1 MARLTPRHR
10 LFACQGGVARTRRGK
25 LGNLLRLDRRKT
37 GALRPTEVRLR
48 HSVRSRPNKALPKR
62 EPLVVSCEVCLDS
75 SEGLLSLDAKLDEL
89 VVIPLKFRFKGI
101 ASRSGFLLNSVTP
114 SRRLCIN
121 SVNSGDEP
129 LLHAISFLL
138 DNVTPRSSSRLNGIT
153 PRSSLRIDSVDA
165 SSQLLVECVD
175 SATQLSRTSENRS
188 ENGEHTGDERHARE
202 YGLKTH
208 LDHPSILTRTTDTT
222 HLFRRIAPC

>member
-10 LFACQGGVARTRRGK
+10 LFACQGGVARALRGK

-37 GALRPTEVRLR
+37 GALRRTDVRLR

-89 VVIPLKFRFKGI
+89 VVIPLKSCFKGI
-101 ASRSGFLLNSVTP
+101 ASSSGFLLNSVA
-114 SRRLCIN
+114 SRSGLRFNRIN
-121 SVNSGDEP
+121 PGSQ
-129 LLHAISFLL
+129 LLFHAVDPGSQLL
-138 DNVTPRSSSRLNGIT
+138 VQGV
-153 PRSSLRIDSVDA
+153 DS
-165 SSQLLVECVD
+165 SSQLLIHGVD

-188 ENGEHTGDERHARE
+188 ENSEHTGNERYARE
-202 YGLKTH
+202 YSLKTH

-222 HLFRRIAPC
+222 HLFRRIAPY

>member
-1 MARLTPRHR
+1 M
-10 LFACQGGVARTRRGK
+10 
-25 LGNLLRLDRRKT
+25 
-37 GALRPTEVRLR
+37 
-48 HSVRSRPNKALPKR
+48 
-62 EPLVVSCEVCLDS
+62 SCEVCLDS
-75 SEGLLSLDAKLDEL
+75 SEGLRCSLDAKLDEL
-89 VVIPLKFRFKGI
+89 VVIPLKFCFKGT

-153 PRSSLRIDSVDA
+153 PRSSTSYRQLRCEQSTSRRVRRFCD
-165 SSQLLVECVD
+165 
-175 SATQLSRTSENRS
+175 QLSRTSENRS

-208 LDHPSILTRTTDTT
+208 LDHPFHSDKNDRYDPPFPGRSHRADIS
-222 HLFRRIAPC
+222 RICSE

>member
-25 LGNLLRLDRRKT
+25 LGNLRRLDRRKT

-101 ASRSGFLLNSVTP
+101 ASRSGFLLNSVA
-114 SRRLCIN
+114 SRSGLRFNRIN
-121 SVNSGDEP
+121 PGSQ
-129 LLHAISFLL
+129 LLFHA
-138 DNVTPRSSSRLNGIT
+138 
-153 PRSSLRIDSVDA
+153 VDP
-165 SSQLLVECVD
+165 SSQLLIHGVD
-175 SATQLSRTSENRS
+175 SATQLSRTSENRG
-188 ENGEHTGDERHARE
+188 ENSEHTGNERYARE
-202 YGLKTH
+202 YSLKTH

-222 HLFRRIAPC
+222 HLFRRIAPY

>member
-1 MARLTPRHR
+1 MLKQNTAITARRCSTAITL
-10 LFACQGGVARTRRGK
+10 V
-25 LGNLLRLDRRKT
+25 LR
-37 GALRPTEVRLR
+37 
-48 HSVRSRPNKALPKR
+48 RPN
-62 EPLVVSCEVCLDS
+62 
-75 SEGLLSLDAKLDEL
+75 
-89 VVIPLKFRFKGI
+89 
-101 ASRSGFLLNSVTP
+101 TH
-114 SRRLCIN
+114 
-121 SVNSGDEP
+121 

-222 HLFRRIAPC
+222 HLFRRIVPC